1 MYNKVS
7 LIGHL
12 GKDPEVRRLESGAV
26 VAKFSLATSENYK
39 DKAGEWQTLTEWH
52 DIVLWR
58 GLAEKAERDL
68 KKGSLAFVEGKLTT
82 RKWQDKEGNNRYTTE
97 VVAQILRPL
106 DKRENSGGGSF
117 NNFPSAM
124 DEAPA
129 TKQFTPPT
137 ANPTTSNSQTPAAQ
151 EDDDLPF

>member
-39 DKAGEWQTLTEWH
+39 DKAGEWQTVTEWH
-52 DIVLWR
+52 EIVLWR
-58 GLAEKAERDL
+58 SLAERAERDL

-82 RKWQDKEGNNRYTTE
+82 RKWQDKEGNNRYSTE

-117 NNFPSAM
+117 NNFPNAL
-124 DEAPA
+124 DESPA
-129 TKQFTPPT
+129 TKQFEAPS
-137 ANPTTSNSQTPAAQ
+137 ANPTPVQKPAAEQ
-151 EDDDLPF
+151 DDDLPF

>member
-1 MYNKVS
+1 MYNKVT

-26 VAKFSLATSENYK
+26 VAKFSLATSESYK
-39 DKAGEWQTLTEWH
+39 DKAGEWQSLTQWH

-58 GLAEKAERDL
+58 SLAERAERDL

-97 VVAQILRPL
+97 VVAQILKPL
-106 DKRENSGGGSF
+106 DKRENLGGGNF
-117 NNFPSAM
+117 NSFPSAM
-124 DEAPA
+124 DEVPS
-129 TKQFTPPT
+129 TKQFDAPS
-137 ANPTTSNSQTPAAQ
+137 ANPQSNAAPSIQ

>member
-26 VAKFSLATSENYK
+26 VAKFSLATSESYR

-58 GLAEKAERDL
+58 GLAERAERDL

-97 VVAQILRPL
+97 VVAQLLKPL
-106 DKRENSGGGSF
+106 DKRESSGEGYKSF
-117 NNFPSAM
+117 
-124 DEAPA
+124 
-129 TKQFTPPT
+129 PT
-137 ANPTTSNSQTPAAQ
+137 AIDEGPTTSKQFDAPSTPAKSETPKVE

>member
-12 GKDPEVRRLESGAV
+12 GKDPEVRRLENGAV
-26 VAKFSLATSENYK
+26 VAKFSLATSESYK
-39 DKAGEWQTLTEWH
+39 DKAGEWQSVTEWH
-52 DIVLWR
+52 DVVLWR
-58 GLAEKAERDL
+58 SLAERAERDL
-68 KKGSLAFVEGKLTT
+68 KKGSLTFVEGKLTT

-97 VVAQILRPL
+97 VVAQLLKPL
-106 DKRENSGGGSF
+106 DKRENAGGGNF

-124 DEAPA
+124 DEASA

-137 ANPTTSNSQTPAAQ
+137 ANPTTTSQAPAAQ